1 MTPSQEHAQEAIF
14 TIAHEDFEQGLQS
27 YAFFKTSNHATGE
40 DLVQDTFL
48 KTWKYLIK
56 GGKIDTMKAF
66 LYHVL
71 NHLILDEY
79 RKHKTVSLDALMEK
93 GLEPGFDHVDRLVNF
108 IDGKAAF
115 LLIEKLPVKCREI
128 IRMRY
133 AQSLSIEEISAITG
147 QTKNAIAVQSLRG
160 LARLRIL
167 YLVR

>member
-1 MTPSQEHAQEAIF
+1 
-14 TIAHEDFEQGLQS
+14 
-27 YAFFKTSNHATGE
+27 
-40 DLVQDTFL
+40 
-48 KTWKYLIK
+48 
-56 GGKIDTMKAF
+56 
-66 LYHVL
+66 
-71 NHLILDEY
+71 
-79 RKHKTVSLDALMEK
+79 MEK

>member
-1 MTPSQEHAQEAIF
+1 MTSAQQHAQEALL
-14 TIAHEDFEQGLQS
+14 TTAYHDFEQGLQS
-27 YAFFKTSNHATGE
+27 YAFFKTSNHTTGE

-48 KTWKYLIK
+48 KTWKYLVK

-79 RKHKTVSLDALMEK
+79 RKHKTASLDALVEK
-93 GLEPGFDHVDRLVNF
+93 GLEPGSDNVDRLVNF

-128 IRMRY
+128 MRMRY
-133 AQSLSIEEISAITG
+133 AQNLSIEEISAITG